1 MTLTDIYLLCFIVG
15 FVLSLLSFLGG
26 GARPHFHLAG
36 RLHLPPVGRAGG
48 HAAASAS
55 PHGES
60 SMPFFNFSTLVVFLP
75 WFGGVGYLLTKY
87 STLWTLAVIALAA
100 LSGVGGASIVFLFVA
115 RLLLAHEQE
124 LDPADYEM
132 VGVIGTIANPIRE
145 GGTGEIVYSQ
155 QGTRHT
161 SGARSEDGRAL
172 SRGTE
177 VVVTRY
183 EKGIAYV
190 RRWEELA
197 GTEMGSQSEPVQ
209 K

>member
-1 MTLTDIYLLCFIVG
+1 MTLTDFYLLCFIVG

-26 GARPHFHLAG
+26 GARPHFHFSG
-36 RLHLPPVGRAGG
+36 KLHLPHIGRAGG
-48 HAAASAS
+48 HVTGGT
-55 PHGES
+55 PHSES
-60 SMPFFNFSTLVVFLP
+60 SMPLFNFSTLVVFLT

-87 STLWTLAVIALAA
+87 STLWTLAVLALAA
-100 LSGVGGASIVFLFVA
+100 LSGVGGAAFVFLLVA
-115 RLLLAHEQE
+115 KLLLAHEQE
-124 LDPADYEM
+124 LDPADYDM
-132 VGVIGTIANPIRE
+132 VGVIGTITNPIRA

-155 QGTRHT
+155 QGTRRST
-161 SGARSEDGRAL
+161 GARSEDGAAL
-172 SRGTE
+172 PRGTE